1 MSRQKMLILI
11 LFTIGFFVAAVG
23 FADAAAKTRL
33 AVGGNG
39 IGGVYYLYSG
49 AISQIINQSVPGA
62 QATVEVVPGSSVEHV
77 KRMQINDMQLGPAMN
92 DVVFQA
98 VKGTGRFKE
107 PLGNIRTL
115 FIMYPAVLQ
124 GVTLKRLQIR
134 TPADLVGKRV
144 SIGNPGTGSSVMTQ
158 AVLEALGIDLKKI
171 KLSYLNWNEGANAI
185 RNGILDVQFAAIG
198 LPAPFIMDLSATH
211 DIQLVGFSDA
221 ELAEIHQKFAY
232 YPPAVIPKGTY
243 GPVKEDIKVPGI
255 WNSYLAT
262 QELSDELAYQITKA
276 VYSNMSLLKKAYKD
290 ADQATPENTMKFAI
304 APLHPGAVKYYKE
317 KGIAIPDRLMP
328 K

>member
-1 MSRQKMLILI
+1 MSGRKMLILS
-11 LFTIGFFVAAVG
+11 LFLVGFF
-23 FADAAAKTRL
+23 FAGSGLAEAAAKTRL

-49 AISQIINQSVPGA
+49 AVSQIINQSVPGA

-98 VKGTGRFKE
+98 MKGTGQFKE
-107 PLGNIRTL
+107 PQTNIRTL

-124 GVTLKRLQIR
+124 GVTLKKLQVR

-158 AVLEALGIDLKKI
+158 AVLEALGIDPKSI
-171 KLSYLNWNEGANAI
+171 NLSYLNWNEGANAI

-198 LPAPFIMDLSATH
+198 IPAPFIMDLAATH
-211 DIQLVGFSDA
+211 DIHLVGFSDG
-221 ELAEIHQKFAY
+221 ELDKVQQKFAY
-232 YPPAVIPKGTY
+232 YPPAVIPKGSY

-262 QELSDELAYQITKA
+262 KELSDNLAYEITKA
-276 VYSNMSLLKKAYKD
+276 VYANMAALKKAYKD

-304 APLHPGAVKYYKE
+304 APLHPGAVKYYRE

>member
-1 MSRQKMLILI
+1 MKKKKMLILS
-11 LFTIGFFVAAVG
+11 LFAIGSFLAAVG

-49 AISQIINQSVPGA
+49 AVSQIINQSVPGA

-98 VKGTGRFKE
+98 MKGTGQFKE
-107 PLGNIRTL
+107 PQTNIRTL

-124 GVTLKRLQIR
+124 GVTLKKLQIR
-134 TPADLVGKRV
+134 TPSDLVGKRV
-144 SIGNPGTGSSVMTQ
+144 SIGNPGTGSSVMTM
-158 AVLEALGIDLKKI
+158 AVLDALAIDPKKI
-171 KLSYLNWNEGANAI
+171 NLSYLNWNEGANAI

-198 LPAPFIMDLSATH
+198 IPAPFIMDLAATH
-211 DIQLVGFSDA
+211 DIHLVGFSDA
-221 ELAEIHQKFAY
+221 ELAKIQQKFAY
-232 YPPAVIPKGTY
+232 YPPSVIPKGSY

-262 QELSDELAYQITKA
+262 KELSEDLAYQITKA
-276 VYSNMSLLKKAYKD
+276 IYTNMPLLKKAYKD
-290 ADQATPENTMKFAI
+290 ADQATPESTMKYAI

-317 KGIAIPDRLMP
+317 KGIAIPDRLIP

>member
-1 MSRQKMLILI
+1 MAKRKMLILS
-11 LFTIGFFVAAVG
+11 LFTVGFFLAAVG

-49 AISQIINQSVPGA
+49 AVSQIINQSVPAA

-98 VKGTGRFKE
+98 VMGTGRFKE
-107 PLGNIRTL
+107 PHGNIRTL

-124 GVTLKRLQIR
+124 GVTLKKLQIR
-134 TPADLVGKRV
+134 TSADLVGKRV

-158 AVLEALGIDLKKI
+158 AVLEALGMDLKKI
-171 KLSYLNWNEGANAI
+171 NLSYLNWNEGANAI

-198 LPAPFIMDLSATH
+198 IPAPFIMDLSATH
-211 DIQLVGFSDA
+211 DTHLVGFSDA
-221 ELAEIHQKFAY
+221 ELAKIQQKFAY
-232 YPPAVIPKGTY
+232 YPPSVIPKGSY

-262 QELSDELAYQITKA
+262 KELSEDLAYQITKA
-276 VYSNMSLLKKAYKD
+276 VYGNMSLLKKAYKD
-290 ADQATPENTMKFAI
+290 ADMATPENTVKFAI
-304 APLHPGAVKYYKE
+304 APLHPGALKYYKE